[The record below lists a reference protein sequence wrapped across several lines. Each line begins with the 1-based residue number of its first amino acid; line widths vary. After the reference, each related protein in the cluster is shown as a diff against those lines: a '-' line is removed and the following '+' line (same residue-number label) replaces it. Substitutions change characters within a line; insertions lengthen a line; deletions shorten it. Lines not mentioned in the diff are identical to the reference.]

1 MDYDKIIIGIDPG
14 TLVMGY
20 GIIASYLGEK
30 TPKLIQ
36 YGVLNL
42 KSYDGML
49 QRLEKI
55 WERLET
61 IIEEYKPNIMAI
73 ESPFYG
79 KNIQVM
85 LKLGRVQGL
94 IMASA
99 LKRNISIKEYYPREI
114 KQALTGNGNASK
126 QQVASMVSQVFSLK
140 RTQETLFDS
149 TDALATALCAFYNKS
164 FEIPKKPSK
173 KKASSWASFVQNNP
187 SKIVENKK

>member
-20 GIIASYLGEK
+20 GIIASNLGDK

-36 YGVLNL
+36 YGVLHL
-42 KSYDGML
+42 KSYAGML

-55 WERLET
+55 WERLEA
-61 IIEEYKPNIMAI
+61 IIEEYKPTIMAI

-99 LKRNISIKEYYPREI
+99 LKRNMAIKEYYPREI

-126 QQVASMVSQVFSLK
+126 QQVAAMVNQAFTLK
-140 RTQETLFDS
+140 RSQETLFDS
-149 TDALATALCAFYNKS
+149 TDALAIALCAFYNKS
-164 FEIPKKPSK
+164 FGTVQK
-173 KKASSWASFVQNNP
+173 KKV
-187 SKIVENKK
+187 I